1 MEFGACLYYDV
12 PKTIEGTRFLSGY
25 LENLVSTYSY
35 KEITVQRDKKEIRV
49 VTSDLSIFKM
59 IINTLSN
66 LGPTK
71 ITNAAADILLFEDE
85 KPLNRKRVG

>member
-49 VTSDLSIFKM
+49 VTSDLLIFRFPTIKYYY
-59 IINTLSN
+59 ILS
-66 LGPTK
+66 
-71 ITNAAADILLFEDE
+71 A
-85 KPLNRKRVG
+85 